1 MQFYWPVSNVFI
13 SLVLYFDTCSRSCP
27 SFVWGS
33 CLSQKCV
40 MRIFKDS
47 LSLFFLFFVFCSYNC
62 VTCFCS
68 TCHRVFSKLSWNIP
82 AETSEHCL
90 SESLCYSQR
99 AELQLHL
106 HFMFLFVSSF
116 FISGF
121 WFFFSAVPG
130 IDSPPAPQFFTKLF
144 WLSFSYIKKK
154 RKPWVCELYLI
165 LTVQRTLSLNFT
177 PYIYRIEKFISW
189 SFFQHF
195 LS

>member
-27 SFVWGS
+27 SFVWGN

-47 LSLFFLFFVFCSYNC
+47 LSLFFLFFFFCSYNC

-121 WFFFSAVPG
+121 WFFFSCCPRNRLSSCSSILHQV
-130 IDSPPAPQFFTKLF
+130 ILTQFFL
-144 WLSFSYIKKK
+144 YQKK

-177 PYIYRIEKFISW
+177 PYIYIE
-189 SFFQHF
+189 
-195 LS
+195 

>member
-121 WFFFSAVPG
+121 WFFFSCCPRNRLSSCSSILHQV
-130 IDSPPAPQFFTKLF
+130 ILTQFFL
-144 WLSFSYIKKK
+144 YQKKK
-154 RKPWVCELYLI
+154 
-165 LTVQRTLSLNFT
+165 TLSLWTLFNFNSSEDFILKLYSI
-177 PYIYRIEKFISW
+177 YIYIE
-189 SFFQHF
+189 
-195 LS
+195 